1 MEVFMKFLMIAVLL
15 TSVTTSAFAANSQDL
30 ENQTITLDAADFNR
44 VDATAMAREKLIND
58 VREGN
63 PDLQSLSDQEVM
75 EIIKE
80 ALALPPM

>member
-1 MEVFMKFLMIAVLL
+1 MKFLMIAVLL